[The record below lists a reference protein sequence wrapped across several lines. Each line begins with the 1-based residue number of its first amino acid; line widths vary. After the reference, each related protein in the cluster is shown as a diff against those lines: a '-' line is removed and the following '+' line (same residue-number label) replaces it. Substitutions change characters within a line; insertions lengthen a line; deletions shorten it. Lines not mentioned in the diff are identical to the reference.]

1 MGAQRRSDDADLL
14 SAEPVAVKRGKW
26 MPSRAAIAGALV
38 AGLFAAL
45 PAGAADLLQVYRDA
59 LANDSQFAA
68 ARAQLDAGRER
79 IPQGRAGL
87 LPSVGL
93 SANTNWND
101 VDIKQPVSADRRFN
115 SNGYALQLTQPLF
128 RWQNLVQYDQ
138 SKLQVA
144 QAEAVFAQARQDLV
158 LRVSQAYFDVLLAQ
172 DTLTV
177 AQAQKKAIAEQL
189 EQARRNF
196 EVGTSTI
203 VDTHEAQSRY
213 DLTVA
218 QEIAAQ
224 SDLDVRRHALRQ
236 LIGKEPEALKAL
248 KSVVQ
253 IGRPQPD
260 DIQQW
265 VSAAEQNSFAVQ
277 AQQAGLEV
285 ATREIERQ
293 RAGHYPTVDL
303 VASHNRS
310 KGLSSS
316 GVSLGTAESS
326 SNVVGL
332 QLAVPLY
339 QGGLVVSREREAV
352 ALKEKASG
360 DLETARRA
368 AALSA
373 RQAYLGVSSG
383 TAQVKALEAA
393 LVSSQSALDSNKL
406 GYEVGVRINIDV
418 LNAQQQLY
426 TTRRD
431 LFKARYDTLLAQLR
445 LKAAAGALGEDDVQQ
460 INALLEP

>member
-1 MGAQRRSDDADLL
+1 MQRSNWITIGLSFSSLFVHGAH
-14 SAEPVAVKRGKW
+14 
-26 MPSRAAIAGALV
+26 AG
-38 AGLFAAL
+38 
-45 PAGAADLLQVYRDA
+45 DLLQTYRDA

-68 ARAQLDAGRER
+68 ARAQLDAGREKM
-79 IPQGRAGL
+79 PQGRAGL
-87 LPSVGL
+87 LPTVGL

-101 VDIKQPVSADRRFN
+101 VELKRPASGSSQFN
-115 SNGYALQLTQPLF
+115 SNGYTLQLTQPLF
-128 RWQNLVQYDQ
+128 RWQNLVTYDQ
-138 SKLQVA
+138 SKLQVT
-144 QAEAVFAQARQDLV
+144 QSEALFSQARQDLI

-177 AQAQKKAIAEQL
+177 AQGQKMAIAEQL
-189 EQARRNF
+189 EQAKRNF

-224 SDLDVRRHALRQ
+224 SDLDIKRQALRQ
-236 LIGKEPEALKAL
+236 VIGKEPEALKAL
-248 KSVVQ
+248 KATVQ
-253 IGRPQPD
+253 ISRPQPD

-265 VSAAEQNSFAVQ
+265 ISAAEQNSYTVQ
-277 AQQAGLEV
+277 SQQAGLEI
-285 ATREIERQ
+285 AAREIDRQ

-303 VASHNRS
+303 VASHSHS
-310 KGLSSS
+310 KGLGS
-316 GVSLGTAESS
+316 GGVNSGGTSLGISESN
-326 SNVVGL
+326 SNVIGL
-332 QLAVPLY
+332 QVAVPLY
-339 QGGLVVSREREAV
+339 QGGLVVSREREAA
-352 ALKEKASG
+352 ALKQKAVS
-360 DLETARRA
+360 DLESARRS
-368 AALSA
+368 AALAAS
-373 RQAYLGVSSG
+373 QAYLGVSSG

-445 LKAAAGALGEDDVQQ
+445 LKAASGALGEDDVQQ

>member
-1 MGAQRRSDDADLL
+1 
-14 SAEPVAVKRGKW
+14 
-26 MPSRAAIAGALV
+26 MPSRIGIAGALI

-45 PAGAADLLQVYRDA
+45 PASAADLLQMYRDA

-87 LPSVGL
+87 LPAVGL
-93 SANTNWND
+93 NANTNWND
-101 VDIKQPVSADRRFN
+101 VDIKQPISAERRFN

-144 QAEAVFAQARQDLV
+144 QAEAVFAQARQDLI

-177 AQAQKKAIAEQL
+177 AQVQKKAIAEQL

-224 SDLDVRRHALRQ
+224 SDLDVKRQALRQ

-253 IGRPQPD
+253 ISRPQPD

-265 VSAAEQNSFAVQ
+265 VGAAEQNSFAVQ

-339 QGGLVVSREREAV
+339 QGGLVMSREREAV

-360 DLETARRA
+360 DLETTRRA

>member
-1 MGAQRRSDDADLL
+1 MPRSNWITTGLA
-14 SAEPVAVKRGKW
+14 VA
-26 MPSRAAIAGALV
+26 A
-38 AGLFAAL
+38 LFAPGAR
-45 PAGAADLLQVYRDA
+45 AGDLLQTYREA

-68 ARAQLDAGRER
+68 ARSQLDAGRER

-87 LPSVGL
+87 LPTIGL
-93 SANTNWND
+93 TANTNWND
-101 VDIKQPVSADRRFN
+101 VELKQPTSAATQFN
-115 SNGYALQLTQPLF
+115 SNGYSLQLSQPLF
-128 RWQNLVQYDQ
+128 RWQNLVAYDQ

-144 QAEAVFAQARQDLV
+144 QAEAVYSQARQDLI

-177 AQAQKKAIAEQL
+177 AQGQKKAIAEQL
-189 EQARRNF
+189 EQAKRNF

-224 SDLDVRRHALRQ
+224 SDLDIKRQALRQ
-236 LIGKEPEALKAL
+236 VIGKEPEALKVL
-248 KSVVQ
+248 KSTVQ
-253 IGRPQPD
+253 MSRPQPD

-265 VSAAEQNSFAVQ
+265 MSAAEQSSYAVQ
-277 AQQAGLEV
+277 VQQAALEI

-303 VASHNRS
+303 VASRNQS
-310 KGLSSS
+310 KGLSS
-316 GVSLGTAESS
+316 GGISLGTTESN
-326 SNVVGL
+326 SNVIGL

-352 ALKEKASG
+352 ALKQKAVS
-360 DLETARRA
+360 DLESARRS

-373 RQAYLGVSSG
+373 SQSYLGVSSG
-383 TAQVKALEAA
+383 AAQVKALEAA

-431 LFKARYDTLLAQLR
+431 LYKARYDTLLAQLR
-445 LKAAAGALGEDDVQQ
+445 LKAASGALGEDDVQQ

>member
-1 MGAQRRSDDADLL
+1 MQHRISTILGL
-14 SAEPVAVKRGKW
+14 SAALLLAPGV
-26 MPSRAAIAGALV
+26 RAG
-38 AGLFAAL
+38 
-45 PAGAADLLQVYRDA
+45 DLLQTYRDA

-68 ARAQLDAGRER
+68 SRAQLDAGREK

-87 LPSVGL
+87 LPTIGL
-93 SANTNWND
+93 SANSNWND
-101 VDIKQPVSADRRFN
+101 LEVKRPTATDSRFN
-115 SNGYALQLTQPLF
+115 SNGYVLQLTQPLF
-128 RWQNLVQYDQ
+128 RWQNLVAYDQ

-144 QAEAVFAQARQDLV
+144 QSEAVFAQARQDLI

-177 AQAQKKAIAEQL
+177 AQGQKRAIAEQL
-189 EQARRNF
+189 EQAKRNF

-213 DLTVA
+213 DLAVA

-224 SDLDVRRHALRQ
+224 SDLEVKRQALRQ
-236 LIGKEPEALKAL
+236 VVGKEPDALKAL
-248 KSVVQ
+248 KSTVQ
-253 IGRPQPD
+253 ISRPQPD

-265 VSAAEQNSFAVQ
+265 VSAAEQNSYSVQ
-277 AQQAGLEV
+277 AQQAGLEI
-285 ATREIERQ
+285 ATREIDRQ

-303 VASHNRS
+303 VASRNHS
-310 KGLSSS
+310 KGLGS
-316 GVSLGTAESS
+316 GGISFGTSETD
-326 SNVVGL
+326 SNVIGV
-332 QLAVPLY
+332 QVAVPLY
-339 QGGLVVSREREAV
+339 QGGLVSSREREAA
-352 ALKEKASG
+352 ALKQKAAS
-360 DLETARRA
+360 DLDSARRA
-368 AALSA
+368 AALAAS
-373 RQAYLGVSSG
+373 QAYLGVSSG

-418 LNAQQQLY
+418 LNAQQQLF

-445 LKAAAGALGEDDVQQ
+445 LKAAAGSLGEDDVQQ
-460 INALLEP
+460 INTLLEP

>member
-1 MGAQRRSDDADLL
+1 
-14 SAEPVAVKRGKW
+14 
-26 MPSRAAIAGALV
+26 MPSRIGIAGALI

-45 PAGAADLLQVYRDA
+45 PASAADLLQMYRDA

-93 SANTNWND
+93 NANTNWND
-101 VDIKQPVSADRRFN
+101 VDIKQPISAERRFN

-144 QAEAVFAQARQDLV
+144 QAEAVFAQARQDLI

-224 SDLDVRRHALRQ
+224 SDLDVKRHALRQ

-253 IGRPQPD
+253 ISRPQPD

-265 VSAAEQNSFAVQ
+265 VGAAEQNSFAVQ

-339 QGGLVVSREREAV
+339 QGGLVMSREREAV

-360 DLETARRA
+360 DLETTRRA

>member
-1 MGAQRRSDDADLL
+1 MQRRLPIVTALTVALFSATPAWSADL
-14 SAEPVAVKRGKW
+14 V
-26 MPSRAAIAGALV
+26 
-38 AGLFAAL
+38 
-45 PAGAADLLQVYRDA
+45 QVYRDA
-59 LANDSQFAA
+59 LAYDSQFAA
-68 ARAQLDAGRER
+68 ARAQLEAGRER

-87 LPSVGL
+87 LPTIGL
-93 SANTNWND
+93 SANTSWND
-101 VDIKQPVSADRRFN
+101 VDIREPISADRRFN

-138 SKLQVA
+138 AKLQVV
-144 QAEAVFAQARQDLV
+144 QSEAVFGQARQDLI
-158 LRVSQAYFDVLLAQ
+158 LRAAQAYFDVLLAQ

-177 AQAQKKAIAEQL
+177 AQAQKTAIAEQL
-189 EQARRNF
+189 EQAKRNF

-224 SDLDVRRHALRQ
+224 SDLDVKRHALRQ
-236 LIGKEPEALKAL
+236 LIGREPEALKPL
-248 KSVVQ
+248 RPTVQ
-253 IGRPQPD
+253 ISRPQPD

-265 VSAAEQNSFAVQ
+265 VGAAEQNSFAVL
-277 AQQAGLEV
+277 AQQAALEI
-285 ATREIERQ
+285 AAREIERQ

-303 VASHNRS
+303 VASRSHS
-310 KGLSSS
+310 KGFSST
-316 GVSLGTAESS
+316 GVSFGTSESN

-352 ALKEKASG
+352 ALRDKAAG
-360 DLETARRA
+360 DLETARRSS
-368 AALSA
+368 ALSA

-431 LFKARYDTLLAQLR
+431 LFRARYDTLLAQLR

>member
-1 MGAQRRSDDADLL
+1 
-14 SAEPVAVKRGKW
+14 
-26 MPSRAAIAGALV
+26 MPSRIGIAGALI

-45 PAGAADLLQVYRDA
+45 PASAADLLQMYRDA

-93 SANTNWND
+93 NANTNWND
-101 VDIKQPVSADRRFN
+101 VDIKQPISAERRFN

-144 QAEAVFAQARQDLV
+144 QAEAVFAQARQDLI

-177 AQAQKKAIAEQL
+177 AQVQKKAIAEQL

-224 SDLDVRRHALRQ
+224 SDLDVKRQALRQ

-253 IGRPQPD
+253 ISRPQPD

-265 VSAAEQNSFAVQ
+265 VGAAEQNSFAVQ

-339 QGGLVVSREREAV
+339 QGGLVMSREREAV

-360 DLETARRA
+360 DLETTRRA

>member
-1 MGAQRRSDDADLL
+1 
-14 SAEPVAVKRGKW
+14 
-26 MPSRAAIAGALV
+26 MPSRIGIAGALI

-45 PAGAADLLQVYRDA
+45 PASAADLLQMYRDA

-87 LPSVGL
+87 LPAVGL
-93 SANTNWND
+93 NANTNWND
-101 VDIKQPVSADRRFN
+101 VDIKQPISAERRFN

-144 QAEAVFAQARQDLV
+144 QAEAVFAQARQDLI

-224 SDLDVRRHALRQ
+224 SDLDVKRQALRQ

-253 IGRPQPD
+253 ISRPQPD

-265 VSAAEQNSFAVQ
+265 VGAAEQNSFAVQ

-339 QGGLVVSREREAV
+339 QGGLVMSREREAV

-360 DLETARRA
+360 DLETTRRA

>member
-1 MGAQRRSDDADLL
+1 MPRRRNWITVGL
-14 SAEPVAVKRGKW
+14 SVLA
-26 MPSRAAIAGALV
+26 
-38 AGLFAAL
+38 LFAQGAR
-45 PAGAADLLQVYRDA
+45 AGDLLQAYRDA

-87 LPSVGL
+87 LPTVGL
-93 SANTNWND
+93 SGNTNWND
-101 VDIKQPVSADRRFN
+101 VELKRPISGSSQFN
-115 SNGYALQLTQPLF
+115 SNGYTLQLTQPLF
-128 RWQNLVQYDQ
+128 RWQNFVAYDQ

-144 QAEAVFAQARQDLV
+144 QSEAVFSQARQDLI

-177 AQAQKKAIAEQL
+177 AQVQKKAIAEQL
-189 EQARRNF
+189 EQAKRNF

-224 SDLDVRRHALRQ
+224 SDLDVKRQALRQ
-236 LIGKEPEALKAL
+236 VIGKEPEALKAL
-248 KSVVQ
+248 KATVQ
-253 IGRPQPD
+253 IDRPQPD
-260 DIQQW
+260 DIRQW
-265 VSAAEQNSFAVQ
+265 VSAAEQNSFDVQ
-277 AQQAGLEV
+277 AQQAGLEI
-285 ATREIERQ
+285 AAREIDRQ
-293 RAGHYPTVDL
+293 RAGHYPTADL
-303 VASHNRS
+303 VASHNHA
-310 KGLSSS
+310 KGIGSGGASLS
-316 GVSLGTAESS
+316 TTESN
-326 SNVVGL
+326 SNVIGL
-332 QLAVPLY
+332 QVAVPLY
-339 QGGLVVSREREAV
+339 QGGLVVSREREAA
-352 ALKEKASG
+352 ALRQKAVS
-360 DLETARRA
+360 DLESARRA

-373 RQAYLGVSSG
+373 SQAYLGVSSG

-418 LNAQQQLY
+418 LNAQQQLS

>member
-1 MGAQRRSDDADLL
+1 MQRRNWITIGLTAS
-14 SAEPVAVKRGKW
+14 S
-26 MPSRAAIAGALV
+26 
-38 AGLFAAL
+38 LFAHG
-45 PAGAADLLQVYRDA
+45 AGAADLLQTYRDA

-87 LPSVGL
+87 LPTIGF

-101 VDIKQPVSADRRFN
+101 VELKRPTSADSRFN
-115 SNGYALQLTQPLF
+115 SNGYTLQLTQPLF
-128 RWQNLVQYDQ
+128 RWQNLVTYDQ

-144 QAEAVFAQARQDLV
+144 QSEAVFSQAGQDLV

-189 EQARRNF
+189 EQAKRNF

-224 SDLDVRRHALRQ
+224 SDLDIKRQALRQ
-236 LIGKEPEALKAL
+236 VIGKEPEALKAL
-248 KSVVQ
+248 KPTVQ
-253 IGRPQPD
+253 INRPEPD
-260 DIQQW
+260 DVQKWI
-265 VSAAEQNSFAVQ
+265 SAAEQSSYTVQ
-277 AQQAGLEV
+277 AQQAGLEI
-285 ATREIERQ
+285 ATREIDRQ

-303 VASHNRS
+303 VASRNHT
-310 KGLSSS
+310 KGLGSTS
-316 GVSLGTAESS
+316 VSLGTSESD
-326 SNVVGL
+326 SNVIGL
-332 QLAVPLY
+332 QVAVPLY
-339 QGGLVVSREREAV
+339 QGGLVLSREREAA
-352 ALKEKASG
+352 ALKLKAMS
-360 DLETARRA
+360 DLESARRA

-373 RQAYLGVSSG
+373 SQAYLGVSSG

-418 LNAQQQLY
+418 LNAQQQLS

-445 LKAAAGALGEDDVQQ
+445 LKAAAGSLGEDDVQQ

>member
-1 MGAQRRSDDADLL
+1 MPRRNWITIGLAA
-14 SAEPVAVKRGKW
+14 SA
-26 MPSRAAIAGALV
+26 
-38 AGLFAAL
+38 LFAQGAR
-45 PAGAADLLQVYRDA
+45 AGDLLQTYRDA

-87 LPSVGL
+87 LPTIGL
-93 SANTNWND
+93 TANTNWND
-101 VDIKQPVSADRRFN
+101 VELKRPTSAASQFN
-115 SNGYALQLTQPLF
+115 SNGYSLQLSQPLF
-128 RWQNLVQYDQ
+128 RWQNLVAYDQ

-144 QAEAVFAQARQDLV
+144 QSEAVYSQARQDLI

-189 EQARRNF
+189 EQAKRNF

-224 SDLDVRRHALRQ
+224 SDLDIKRQALRQ
-236 LIGKEPEALKAL
+236 VIGKEPEALKAL
-248 KSVVQ
+248 KPTVQ
-253 IGRPQPD
+253 ISRPQPD
-260 DIQQW
+260 DVQQW
-265 VSAAEQNSFAVQ
+265 MSAAEQSSYAVQ
-277 AQQAGLEV
+277 AQQAGLEI

-303 VASHNRS
+303 VASRNQS
-310 KGLSSS
+310 KGLSS
-316 GVSLGTAESS
+316 GGISLGTTESN
-326 SNVVGL
+326 SNVIGL

-339 QGGLVVSREREAV
+339 QGGLVVSREREAA
-352 ALKEKASG
+352 ALKQKAVS
-360 DLETARRA
+360 DLESARRS

-373 RQAYLGVSSG
+373 SQSYLGVEQRRRPGQGARGGAGLLAIGARFEQARLRSRR
-383 TAQVKALEAA
+383 AHQHRRAERPAAA
-393 LVSSQSALDSNKL
+393 LHHP
-406 GYEVGVRINIDV
+406 
-418 LNAQQQLY
+418 
-426 TTRRD
+426 
-431 LFKARYDTLLAQLR
+431 ARPLQ
-445 LKAAAGALGEDDVQQ
+445 GALRYPARATAPEGRLRRAGRRRRAADQRPARTLITGQAREIVV
-460 INALLEP
+460 AGRHGCAAC